1 MVYKRSNYVMIKI
14 FFTLMFM
21 LVSINSIAKS
31 YDLNIPDSCYITFA
45 IDDSKVKVIDDVNKK
60 VMNIK
65 GFCDLYIRSPLAN
78 TWTIEYAVQKWNE
91 NTRKVIATHNWN
103 RSDWNYNVKPDY
115 TITVKVKE
123 IRLYTTWTAY
133 DVDIFVTDENG
144 NTVCSIIRLKSV
156 NSDIDDIYTH
166 RDMMK
171 NVAKI
176 LAKSINKK
184 TR

>member
-1 MVYKRSNYVMIKI
+1 MQSHTSLIYQTVV
-14 FFTLMFM
+14 
-21 LVSINSIAKS
+21 
-31 YDLNIPDSCYITFA
+31 TFA
-45 IDDSKVKVIDDVNKK
+45 IDDSNVKVIDDVNKK

-65 GFCDLYIRSPLAN
+65 VFCDLYIRSPLAN
-78 TWTIEYAVQKWNE
+78 TWAIEYAVEKWNK
-91 NTRKVIATHNWN
+91 NTRKVIATHSWN

-123 IRLYTTWTAY
+123 IRLYVTWTAY

-176 LAKSINKK
+176 LTKSINKK
-184 TR
+184 

>member
-1 MVYKRSNYVMIKI
+1 MVYKRSYYVMIKI

-45 IDDSKVKVIDDVNKK
+45 IDDSKVKVIDTDKK
-60 VMNIK
+60 VTNFRE
-65 GFCDLYIRSPLAN
+65 FCNSHARSPLAN
-78 TWTIEYAVQKWNE
+78 VYAIEYAVEKWNK
-91 NTRKVIATHNWN
+91 NTRKVIATHSWN

-123 IRLYTTWTAY
+123 IRLYVTWTAY
-133 DVDIFVTDENG
+133 DVDIFVTNENG

-184 TR
+184 

>member
-31 YDLNIPDSCYITFA
+31 YELNIPDSCYITFA
-45 IDDSKVKVIDDVNKK
+45 IDDSKVKVIDTDKK
-60 VMNIK
+60 VTNFRE
-65 GFCDLYIRSPLAN
+65 FCNSHARSPLAN
-78 TWTIEYAVQKWNE
+78 TWAIEYAVEKWNK

-103 RSDWNYNVKPDY
+103 RSDWNYNVNPNY

-133 DVDIFVTDENG
+133 DVDIFVTDKNG
-144 NTVCSIIRLKSV
+144 NAVCSIIHLKALIV
-156 NSDIDDIYTH
+156 T
-166 RDMMK
+166 
-171 NVAKI
+171 
-176 LAKSINKK
+176 
-184 TR
+184 